1 VSTFWYTILGLI
13 FVLYFVL
20 GGLDQGVAMLL
31 PALRGDGER
40 RAALNAIGPMF
51 LGNEVWAVGAAGLLM
66 AAFPRL
72 DGELYAAAYPALIAI
87 VLGLV
92 ALNAGVQLRSRGR
105 RRAGFDALIAASGL
119 TLAVGWGLLFG
130 VLLHGVPLGADGHV
144 HGFAPLAD
152 PQVWFTA
159 LGNALLVLL
168 HGAAFLLWRLADGA
182 ARERMRRLVTRLAPI
197 AAGAVVLVL
206 GGWYL
211 QNPDGIR
218 NPAAG
223 TLLALAIAAA
233 ALAAGFLARAGA
245 GAGAGARVDA
255 GAGAARRGGASG
267 LLAAHAGAGAGEA
280 GRGGASG
287 LPAARPRAGAGRAF
301 AATAVACALPVIA
314 AAAALFPAV
323 LASTLDPGATV
334 TVDEAAAGTETLRLL
349 ALGAAPLLPVLVAVQ
364 AACWWLFRAGSGRR
378 TTLYW

>member
-245 GAGAGARVDA
+245 GAGPAG
-255 GAGAARRGGASG
+255 RGGASG
-267 LLAAHAGAGAGEA
+267 LLAARADAGAGAGPD
-280 GRGGASG
+280 GRGGAPG
-287 LPAARPRAGAGRAF
+287 LPAAARPRAGAGRAF

>member
-72 DGELYAAAYPALIAI
+72 DGELYAAAYPAVIAI

-245 GAGAGARVDA
+245 G
-255 GAGAARRGGASG
+255 
-267 LLAAHAGAGAGEA
+267 
-280 GRGGASG
+280 
-287 LPAARPRAGAGRAF
+287 RAF